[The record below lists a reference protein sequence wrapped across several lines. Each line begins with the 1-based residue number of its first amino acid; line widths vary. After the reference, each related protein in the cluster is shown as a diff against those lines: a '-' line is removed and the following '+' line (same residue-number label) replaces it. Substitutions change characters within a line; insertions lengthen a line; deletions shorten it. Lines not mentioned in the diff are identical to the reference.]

1 MCLGTSVNKE
11 KIGNLMVYIL
21 KHQGI
26 VFHTQ
31 LIKLLYL
38 IDETAIKDDGIPVT
52 WLDYKAW
59 QFGPVAPETYYIK
72 YRQSVFDSFVSLY
85 ENNIGENKLLL
96 FPKVD
101 FDDSEFSDYE
111 MDIIDDV
118 LKEYGTKSPSQLVNV
133 THEPGSLWDQT
144 RLQYGIDF
152 TKTKKTDISL
162 DFTKLIKDDNLKLM
176 KYREAEENMC
186 FSKELQQ
193 HYSSCLLQEVYC
205 MGHFN

>member
-193 HYSSCLLQEVYC
+193 HYS
-205 MGHFN
+205 

>member
-1 MCLGTSVNKE
+1 MCLGISVNKE

-72 YRQSVFDSFVSLY
+72 YNKSVFDSFIALCH
-85 ENNIGENKLLL
+85 NDIGENTLLL

-101 FDDSEFSDYE
+101 FDDSEFSDYD
-111 MDIIDDV
+111 MDIIDSV
-118 LKEYGTKSPSQLVNV
+118 LKDYGTKSPSQLVNV

-144 RLQYGIDF
+144 RIQYGIDF
-152 TKTKKTDISL
+152 SKVTKTDHSL
-162 DFTKLIKDDNLKLM
+162 DFTKLIKDNSLKLQ
-176 KYREAEENMC
+176 RFHEAKENML
-186 FSKELQQ
+186 FSKELQK
-193 HYSSCLLQEVYC
+193 HYL
-205 MGHFN
+205 

>member
-1 MCLGTSVNKE
+1 MCIGVSVNKE

-72 YRQSVFDSFVSLY
+72 YKESVFDSFISLY
-85 ENNIGENKLLL
+85 KNDIGENKLLL

-111 MDIIDDV
+111 IDIIDSV
-118 LKEYGTKSPSQLVNV
+118 LK
-133 THEPGSLWDQT
+133 
-144 RLQYGIDF
+144 
-152 TKTKKTDISL
+152 
-162 DFTKLIKDDNLKLM
+162 
-176 KYREAEENMC
+176 
-186 FSKELQQ
+186 
-193 HYSSCLLQEVYC
+193 
-205 MGHFN
+205 